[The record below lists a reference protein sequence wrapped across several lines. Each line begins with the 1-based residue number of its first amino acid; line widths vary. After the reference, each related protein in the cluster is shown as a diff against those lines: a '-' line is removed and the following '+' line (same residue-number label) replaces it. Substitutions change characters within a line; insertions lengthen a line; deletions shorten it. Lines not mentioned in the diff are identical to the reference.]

1 MIRARTGSNHKPTC
15 HADERSSGLFKLVQM
30 FSVNPVLMGYLKVGI
45 VFECGLLDNPRIGFD
60 TPFLARIE
68 IAIEP
73 SDVLNFGG
81 LYVNDPTVE
90 EKLQGMLQVNAIT
103 AWQSPSMRAPLTPK
117 RLNTWREARARCNAE
132 GFAEDPVGLIEFVG
146 RRRTADSGNSMTA
159 ELHIPTMTLAV
170 AMTHTPFTAVSA
182 FTGIRTEKPLS
193 AASCLESVPR
203 SYATMNPLTM
213 MITMHRFIDSH
224 IRADKQ
230 NQLRLRT
237 EMTEQDKEVIRAA
250 GRDEDT
256 FSTRILKE
264 KMQREQLY
272 AGCLQLMLRV
282 SVFISDDF
290 SRLFLNFARRRKILR
305 QVIMQINTVQYHTSL
320 APTMRKRRC
329 LDHEDEEENRGGVW
343 CLQTSER
350 QCKAEVEFEG
360 ECY

>member
-1 MIRARTGSNHKPTC
+1 MVHAIDPEQHNIFRSIAVSSESLKANKKYFGVQCTQCQTEMKKLFNCAKCKGVWYCSKECQKKNWSNHKPTC
-15 HADERSSGLFKLVQM
+15 HADERSSGIFKLVQM

-90 EKLQGMLQVNAIT
+90 EKLEGMLQVNAIT

-146 RRRTADSGNSMTA
+146 RRRSADSGNSMTA

-170 AMTHTPFTAVSA
+170 AMTRAPFTAVSA

-193 AASCLESVPR
+193 AASCLE
-203 SYATMNPLTM
+203 
-213 MITMHRFIDSH
+213 FINSH

-272 AGCLQLMLRV
+272 AGCLQLTLRKE
-282 SVFISDDF
+282 
-290 SRLFLNFARRRKILR
+290 N
-305 QVIMQINTVQYHTSL
+305 NGTSHH
-320 APTMRKRRC
+320 A
-329 LDHEDEEENRGGVW
+329 
-343 CLQTSER
+343 S
-350 QCKAEVEFEG
+350 
-360 ECY
+360 

>member
-1 MIRARTGSNHKPTC
+1 MIRARTGTSLAFPVVALNDRSNHKPTC
-15 HADERSSGLFKLVQM
+15 HADERSSGIFKLVQM

-170 AMTHTPFTAVSA
+170 AMTRAPFTAVSA

-203 SYATMNPLTM
+203 SYAAVNPL
-213 MITMHRFIDSH
+213 MITMHRFINSH

-237 EMTEQDKEVIRAA
+237 EMTEHDREIIRAA
-250 GRDEDT
+250 GRDENDEPA
-256 FSTRILKE
+256 RVLRE
-264 KMQREQLY
+264 KMSREIMYNNIKRQGQGASSPETQR
-272 AGCLQLMLRV
+272 
-282 SVFISDDF
+282 
-290 SRLFLNFARRRKILR
+290 ARRRTR
-305 QVIMQINTVQYHTSL
+305 
-320 APTMRKRRC
+320 
-329 LDHEDEEENRGGVW
+329 
-343 CLQTSER
+343 
-350 QCKAEVEFEG
+350 
-360 ECY
+360 